1 VVDFS
6 QERNFDDYDGLDCN
20 LGSIKLKILAFQGK
34 NDQNTYLDWKKNVE
48 FVFDCHW
55 YSKKKNVKLVVVE
68 LTNYAIIWWDQLVIG
83 RRSNGKRPIDTW
95 E

>member
-1 VVDFS
+1 
-6 QERNFDDYDGLDCN
+6 
-20 LGSIKLKILAFQGK
+20 
-34 NDQNTYLDWKKNVE
+34 LDWKKNVE